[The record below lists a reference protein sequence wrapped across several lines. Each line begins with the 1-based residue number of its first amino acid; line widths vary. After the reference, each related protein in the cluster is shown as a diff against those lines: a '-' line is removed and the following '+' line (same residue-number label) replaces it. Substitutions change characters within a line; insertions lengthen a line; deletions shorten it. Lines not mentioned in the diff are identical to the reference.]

1 MQRLHFNF
9 IGEHME
15 DVLELALTPLYM
27 EQPPK
32 HQATDKGISTTLDV
46 AGLPLYYNQQLK
58 EIMQEHGC
66 ATNIH
71 KDLETMQ
78 TIYTIKRMPS
88 KFMSGA
94 IHGGVVA

>member
-27 EQPPK
+27 EQQPV

-46 AGLPLYYNQQLK
+46 AGKPLGYDEQLK
-58 EIMQEHGC
+58 KVMLDKGC

-71 KDLETMQ
+71 KDMATQQ
-78 TIYTIKRMPS
+78 TIYTIKRLQAAPEQ
-88 KFMSGA
+88 FMTRSRL
-94 IHGGVVA
+94 VL